1 MNIIA
6 ITMIMVLLIYG
17 VVGLVMMRKIRNV
30 DSFYIMEEKAPTLF
44 LVCGI
49 CMAYISAVTMSGGPS
64 VCYEQG
70 PFVLL
75 TFAQPG
81 AWLGMVVAIL
91 FIGRKM
97 KSIGCYTMPDYFVKR
112 FSDNNVTFL
121 SVVIMGI
128 GLELYGVGQLISLGN
143 ILSDVTGLSYEWLVV
158 IFTIAMI
165 MFCVPGGIWSIMV
178 TDIFMFVVVFIGVL
192 VVCPIVL
199 YNITPEAL
207 PNLTSQFWSAGG
219 LNQLPISYNISL
231 FMLWFMFFAGSPV
244 IITRVFPAKNDFDVF
259 KACIISVAL
268 IAVMSA
274 VIYVTAG
281 MMRGVEPT
289 IVQTEKVM
297 LQAYMNH
304 APTVLGLIGIA
315 GVLTAA
321 ISTAAIVFELVG
333 FALSRDLYGILNQN
347 KTETKDPVKRARLAQ
362 FFVVALGGFIAYFQ
376 PVGNFDISVFVTGIF
391 ASGWLPVILLSL
403 LWKRL
408 NSSGAFYGMLSGIT
422 TLIIMQVLVVYGD
435 VELPYSMNQ
444 YVISITLAIVVSIL
458 FSLNSPATSCE
469 AINYFRI
476 QNTLPSDMILRISRK
491 SPEALSKLF
500 KDYRLTRVIIIGVVV
515 ISAAIWILIMAWSI
529 YFLP

>member
-75 TFAQPG
+75 TSAQPG

-231 FMLWFMFFAGSPV
+231 FMLWFMFL
-244 IITRVFPAKNDFDVF
+244 RVLSDNYPCISGKNDFDVF
-259 KACIISVAL
+259 KACIIAWPYCCDVCCDICYSGDDAWSGADDCTNRKGDAASV
-268 IAVMSA
+268 
-274 VIYVTAG
+274 Y
-281 MMRGVEPT
+281 EPRANCFGT
-289 IVQTEKVM
+289 DW
-297 LQAYMNH
+297 NCC
-304 APTVLGLIGIA
+304 
-315 GVLTAA
+315 VLTAA

-333 FALSRDLYGILNQN
+333 FALSGIFMEFSIRIKQ
-347 KTETKDPVKRARLAQ
+347 KRGSGEACTTGTICSCPWRL
-362 FFVVALGGFIAYFQ
+362 IAYFQ
-376 PVGNFDISVFVTGIF
+376 PVGNFDISV
-391 ASGWLPVILLSL
+391 L
-403 LWKRL
+403 
-408 NSSGAFYGMLSGIT
+408 
-422 TLIIMQVLVVYGD
+422 
-435 VELPYSMNQ
+435 
-444 YVISITLAIVVSIL
+444 
-458 FSLNSPATSCE
+458 
-469 AINYFRI
+469 
-476 QNTLPSDMILRISRK
+476 
-491 SPEALSKLF
+491 
-500 KDYRLTRVIIIGVVV
+500 
-515 ISAAIWILIMAWSI
+515 
-529 YFLP
+529 